1 MKSML
6 LLFICGSLLIVSC
19 NRTPNVPQPV
29 SPTTP
34 KALQENSSSEIS
46 LLRKGSYRDDL
57 LTSIYEELLTKDSI
71 LKQLEEN
78 IAQLNN
84 EKPDSLKTF
93 SFFKNKNEDY
103 YTDAREYL
111 LRIKDSSLRLKIKN
125 QIDNSFTNYNKRIA
139 GHHNLVSLLQSKDST
154 LTDLHTVL
162 KIVKTLHVM
171 DTYQK
176 DDMPSSRSIEKMILK
191 FEKTIK
197 QADTLIKK
205 N

>member
-1 MKSML
+1 MKSLL
-6 LLFICGSLLIVSC
+6 LLFTCCSLLIVSC
-19 NRTPNVPQPV
+19 NRAPNVPQPV

-34 KALQENSSSEIS
+34 KALQENSSSSEIS
-46 LLRKGSYRDDL
+46 LLRKGSYKDDL

-71 LKQLEEN
+71 LNQLEED

-103 YTDAREYL
+103 YTDARAYL
-111 LRIKDSSLRLKIKN
+111 SRIKDSSLRLIIKN

-139 GHHNLVSLLQSKDST
+139 AHTNLVSLLQSKDST
-154 LTDLHTVL
+154 LRDLHTVL
-162 KIVKTLHVM
+162 KILKTLPVM
-171 DTYQK
+171 ETYQK
-176 DDMPSSRSIEKMILK
+176 DDMPSPASIEKMILK

-205 N
+205 